1 MNARNLVTFE
11 QALQLAVT
19 KAKSAPQSV
28 GEITLVRDL
37 RGRIRLLLKGDR
49 TDYPAEVQSALD
61 RLAEELSKA
70 LGNYAYL
77 PDRTLLFAGDL
88 MQGKEVVE
96 SPDRILV
103 VAEGPVKVYLLDRQ
117 ITGQDW
123 MRDTLPRTT
132 KNPRVT
138 FFGIKG
144 GVGRSTAL
152 VIWAWHLARQGKQVI
167 VFDLDLESPGVSS
180 TLLPPEYLPDFGIV
194 DWFVEAGVGQEDAVE
209 AEMVAL
215 SPLSTGQPGDIRV
228 VPAFGRKTGD
238 YLPKLARCYI
248 DMPEGDTNSWSRRLE
263 RLVSRFE
270 TLWEPHVAFLES
282 RAGLLACLLRRLGRG
297 LERLVCQLL
306 RLLLDAVEE
315 ALRRTIALEGRQRID
330 DLLRGGLQRDDRL
343 AALLLDI
350 ERGEADRDALLAS
363 PEEAADAH
371 QNTNDLVPVVDEQV
385 LDVADDLAVRVPH
398 LGEEHGITGEIDVRW
413 LLLDED
419 ALRVLYRRFA
429 RLLAMTGTLPMI
441 APRATR
447 LTMVF
452 FIGSLFL
459 GWA

>member
-270 TLWEPHVAFLES
+270 TLWEPHVAFLDS
-282 RAGLLACLLRRLGRG
+282 RAGIHDIAAAAITRLGAESLLFVVDSPQTWNAYSFLFCHWRDSPHLASVRERLQVIAAMVPETNREAYLRRFREHAWDVFREHLY
-297 LERLVCQLL
+297 
-306 RLLLDAVEE
+306 
-315 ALRRTIALEGRQRID
+315 
-330 DLLRGGLQRDDRL
+330 
-343 AALLLDI
+343 
-350 ERGEADRDALLAS
+350 
-363 PEEAADAH
+363 EEAAPDATSAF
-371 QNTNDLVPVVDEQV
+371 NFDLN
-385 LDVADDLAVRVPH
+385 
-398 LGEEHGITGEIDVRW
+398 
-413 LLLDED
+413 DED
-419 ALRVLYRRFA
+419 APHYPWPFFWHRALQEFSPANSHTGLDEAVA
-429 RLLAMTGTLPMI
+429 TEAAGLLMSRADHLII
-441 APRATR
+441 A
-447 LTMVF
+447 
-452 FIGSLFL
+452 SQE
-459 GWA
+459 